1 MEAFATVEELEAG
14 WRNLSS
20 DEEETAEILLQ
31 RATAYLTS
39 LMRRAGI
46 VIDMADEIQAT
57 NLETVTCNMVRRVM
71 DAPSGGASSITQGIG
86 ETNASVSFSNPDA
99 SLYLSKSDMLALGLA
114 GKNKYRSIQAH
125 TWADDVRLI
134 ERGTWTTI
142 GKLGCV

>member
-1 MEAFATVEELEAG
+1 METFATVEDLEAG

-39 LMRRAGI
+39 LLRRAGI
-46 VIDMADEIQAT
+46 VIDLADEIQAT

-125 TWADDVRLI
+125 TWADDARLI
-134 ERGTWTTI
+134 ECGTWTTI
-142 GKLGCV
+142 ARLGCV

>member
-134 ERGTWTTI
+134 ECGTWTTI

>member
-1 MEAFATVEELEAG
+1 MEAFATVEDLEAG

-31 RATAYLTS
+31 RASAYLTS
-39 LMRRAGI
+39 LMRRDGI
-46 VIDMADEIQAT
+46 VIDVADEIQT
-57 NLETVTCNMVRRVM
+57 MNLTTVTCNMVRRVM

-125 TWADDVRLI
+125 TWADDASFI
-134 ERGTWTTI
+134 ECGTWTTI
-142 GKLGCV
+142 GRIGCV

>member
-46 VIDMADEIQAT
+46 VIDLADEIQAT

-134 ERGTWTTI
+134 ECGTWTTI